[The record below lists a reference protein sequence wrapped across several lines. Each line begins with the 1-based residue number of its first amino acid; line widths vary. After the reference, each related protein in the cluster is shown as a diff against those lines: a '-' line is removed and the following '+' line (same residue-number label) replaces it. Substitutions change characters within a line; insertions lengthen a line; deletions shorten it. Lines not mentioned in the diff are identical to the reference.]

1 MTSSAAGAAA
11 MAPVRLRPAAS
22 GPCAPPSPPPRA
34 EWQEGRV
41 RPLLCSALFPCPG
54 ASRLS
59 PGLRR
64 WAVVGEQSLREGRVW
79 GREAGPQPF
88 LLPAEVFWVLLRCW
102 GRGHQGQ
109 TLLLLQHQMEIDL
122 IYLKCYYSPPWSGS
136 SVGVFPQR
144 PKIAGSVPVGAHT
157 GMHGWVE
164 QEIDVSSP
172 LLSV

>member
-1 MTSSAAGAAA
+1 M
-11 MAPVRLRPAAS
+11 RPAFPATE
-22 GPCAPPSPPPRA
+22 GGVAGGQGASPPLQRPVPLPRRVPAEPGSASVGGGGRA
-34 EWQEGRV
+34 EPAR
-41 RPLLCSALFPCPG
+41 G
-54 ASRLS
+54 A
-59 PGLRR
+59 G
-64 WAVVGEQSLREGRVW
+64 VGAGS
-79 GREAGPQPF
+79 GPQPF